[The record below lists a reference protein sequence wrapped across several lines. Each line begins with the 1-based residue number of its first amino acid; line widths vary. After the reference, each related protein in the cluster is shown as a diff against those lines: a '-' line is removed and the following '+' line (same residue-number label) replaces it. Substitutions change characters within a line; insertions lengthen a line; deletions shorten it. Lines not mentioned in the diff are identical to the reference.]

1 MRGVWHH
8 HDRRRRGPRAHR
20 HHGHSREGSS
30 HGPLEW
36 TWCRAGLAPWTR
48 TGGRARRRL
57 PCGGANRDAGSLPG
71 TARTPLMTSST
82 DATSVP
88 GACHIVTLAGDAP
101 GEGRR
106 RAGQDTTGHRGRT
119 GDPLLLHPQF
129 LARLTHASS
138 PRVNK
143 NASVRPSRQM
153 RHTSGV
159 EVAYRCAQQV
169 RDVFHQATPAH
180 SRRLAAHLVER
191 LPTCPMPEIAGLGR
205 TLRTWK
211 NAHLAS
217 FDTGGASNT
226 PHRSHQQT

>member
-1 MRGVWHH
+1 VDKNGGPSAEKTSVRGCESEAV
-8 HDRRRRGPRAHR
+8 
-20 HHGHSREGSS
+20 
-30 HGPLEW
+30 
-36 TWCRAGLAPWTR
+36 
-48 TGGRARRRL
+48 
-57 PCGGANRDAGSLPG
+57 SLPG
-71 TARTPLMTSST
+71 TARTPSMTSST

-88 GACHIVTLAGDAP
+88 GAFHIVTLAGDAP
-101 GEGRR
+101 GEVRR

-119 GDPLLLHPQF
+119 GDPLLLHPQS

-143 NASVRPSRQM
+143 NDSVRPSRQM

-159 EVAYRCAQQV
+159 EVAYRCAQHV

-211 NAHLAS
+211 NAHSAS